1 MSSINVIISLS
12 SPSLKGLSWVLL
24 LYKTDAENTRRP
36 SLHNSP
42 VVKRL
47 NTKIRAKHS
56 PLKKSTNHSKEISQF
71 RKKNF
76 IKTLNNWEH
85 LSTKNL
91 TPAVIPEPRLKKT
104 VDSQSQ
110 EALEKNLLKSCDS
123 RPDCDWTENLENG
136 TNFGSQPIT
145 SSHRKFGQNVR
156 KQEKSENLE
165 TWT

>member
-1 MSSINVIISLS
+1 M
-12 SPSLKGLSWVLL
+12 
-24 LYKTDAENTRRP
+24 
-36 SLHNSP
+36 
-42 VVKRL
+42 
-47 NTKIRAKHS
+47 
-56 PLKKSTNHSKEISQF
+56 PLFHI
-71 RKKNF
+71 
-76 IKTLNNWEH
+76 TLFCETPC
-85 LSTKNL
+85 TKNL
-91 TPAVIPEPRLKKT
+91 TPAVIPKPRLKKT

-110 EALEKNLLKSCDS
+110 KALEKNLLKNCDS